1 MSQNPN
7 NKKIFISRDIPS
19 IGIDLLKKEGFHVS
33 IWPQDLPIPTDE
45 LIKEVKNVNA
55 LITITTDPIDAD
67 FLNQCKHL
75 DIISQFGAGYDN
87 INIAEATKLGIP
99 IGNAPGAMSD
109 ATADIAFGLM
119 IAVSRKFFYMHKKI
133 GKGEWSHFR
142 PKANLGF
149 ELKNKTLGIFGM
161 GRIGI
166 EMAKRSK
173 GAYNMNIIYHNRR
186 PNKEAEELLQA
197 KYVSFNELLQQSD
210 VISAH
215 CSLSAETKGVFNK
228 NAFAK
233 MKPTSIFI
241 NTARGPVHNEED
253 LLDALNNGTIWGAGL
268 DVTNPEPMRKDN
280 LLLGMENVAILP
292 HIGSATVEARNEM
305 SRLAAMNIIEFYKNN
320 RIPHLVNPE
329 TMRS

>member
-1 MSQNPN
+1 
-7 NKKIFISRDIPS
+7 
-19 IGIDLLKKEGFHVS
+19 
-33 IWPQDLPIPTDE
+33 
-45 LIKEVKNVNA
+45 
-55 LITITTDPIDAD
+55 
-67 FLNQCKHL
+67 
-75 DIISQFGAGYDN
+75 
-87 INIAEATKLGIP
+87 
-99 IGNAPGAMSD
+99 
-109 ATADIAFGLM
+109 
-119 IAVSRKFFYMHKKI
+119 RKFFYMHKKI

-228 NAFAK
+228 NAFVR
-233 MKPTSIFI
+233 M
-241 NTARGPVHNEED
+241 
-253 LLDALNNGTIWGAGL
+253 
-268 DVTNPEPMRKDN
+268 
-280 LLLGMENVAILP
+280 
-292 HIGSATVEARNEM
+292 
-305 SRLAAMNIIEFYKNN
+305 
-320 RIPHLVNPE
+320 
-329 TMRS
+329 